1 MLQMRRIA
9 TLLCIFASVATLG
22 TSPGRA
28 QGLSH
33 PTAPESLQGKAPGSG
48 QVQARLPVPAHSQAS
63 SSSTTPAS
71 KGASSNEYHIGPRD
85 LVAVRVF
92 EEPQLNVDV
101 RVNEDGTIRLPLV
114 GNVSAEGL
122 TENQLAARL
131 KKILESSLLQ
141 RASVSVE
148 VLEYRSRPIS
158 VIGAVKKPGNL
169 DVSGRLTLLEA
180 LTDAGG
186 LAENHGNTVNVL
198 RRAENGLTDQV
209 SISLDELLVK
219 ANPDVNIPIFAN
231 DLINVPAA
239 VDLTVY
245 CLGEVATPGAYSFH
259 STERVTLLAVI
270 ARAGGLTDRASKK
283 ILIKRPLPDG
293 KAKEIV
299 AHYKRIISGEEPDIE
314 LEQGDVVVVKESFF

>member
-1 MLQMRRIA
+1 MPPTRTGAQSP
-9 TLLCIFASVATLG
+9 ASTPEPVQSLAQAPARAPIQ
-22 TSPGRA
+22 TS
-28 QGLSH
+28 
-33 PTAPESLQGKAPGSG
+33 GSG
-48 QVQARLPVPAHSQAS
+48 QAPANPRAAAAQAS
-63 SSSTTPAS
+63 NP
-71 KGASSNEYHIGPRD
+71 NEYHIGPKD

-114 GNVSAEGL
+114 GNVPAEGL

-148 VLEYRSRPIS
+148 VLEFRSRPIS

-180 LTDAGG
+180 LTAAGG
-186 LAENHGNTVNVL
+186 LAENHGNSVNVL

-209 SISLDELLVK
+209 SISVDELLVK

-231 DLINVPAA
+231 DLINVPPA

-245 CLGEVATPGAYSFH
+245 CLGEVATPGAYSFR

-283 ILIKRPLPDG
+283 ILIKRPQPDG
-293 KAKEIV
+293 TAKEIIV
-299 AHYKRIISGEEPDIE
+299 HYKRIIAGQEPDVE
-314 LEQGDVVVVKESFF
+314 LQQGDVVVVKESFF

>member
-1 MLQMRRIA
+1 MCRMRRIA
-9 TLLCIFASVATLG
+9 TLLCIFASVAALG
-22 TSPGRA
+22 SIPGRA
-28 QGLSH
+28 QAS
-33 PTAPESLQGKAPGSG
+33 PQT
-48 QVQARLPVPAHSQAS
+48 PANSQAKSKS
-63 SSSTTPAS
+63 SAPKSATSD
-71 KGASSNEYHIGPRD
+71 EYHIGPRD

-114 GNVSAEGL
+114 GNVPADGL
-122 TENQLAARL
+122 TENELAARL

-148 VLEYRSRPIS
+148 VLEFRSRPIS
-158 VIGAVKKPGNL
+158 VIGAVRKPGNL

-180 LTDAGG
+180 LTAAGG
-186 LAENHGNTVNVL
+186 LAENHGNSVNVL

-209 SISLDELLVK
+209 SISVDELLVK
-219 ANPDVNIPIFAN
+219 ANPDVNIPIFTN

-283 ILIKRPLPDG
+283 ILIKRPQPNG
-293 KAKEIV
+293 KAKEMV
-299 AHYKRIISGEEPDIE
+299 VHYKRIISGQEPDIE
-314 LEQGDVVVVKESFF
+314 LQQGDVIVVKESFF

>member
-1 MLQMRRIA
+1 
-9 TLLCIFASVATLG
+9 
-22 TSPGRA
+22 
-28 QGLSH
+28 
-33 PTAPESLQGKAPGSG
+33 
-48 QVQARLPVPAHSQAS
+48 
-63 SSSTTPAS
+63 
-71 KGASSNEYHIGPRD
+71 
-85 LVAVRVF
+85 VF

-114 GNVSAEGL
+114 GNVPAEGL

-131 KKILESSLLQ
+131 KKTLESSLLQ

-148 VLEYRSRPIS
+148 VLEFRSRPIS

-169 DVSGRLTLLEA
+169 DLSGRLTLLEA
-180 LTDAGG
+180 LTAAGG

-209 SISLDELLVK
+209 SISVDELLVQ

-245 CLGEVATPGAYSFH
+245 CLGEVTTPGAYSFR

-283 ILIKRPLPDG
+283 ILIKRPQPDG
-293 KAKEIV
+293 TAKEIV
-299 AHYKRIISGEEPDIE
+299 VHYKRIISGQDPDVE
-314 LEQGDVVVVKESFF
+314 LEQGDVIVVKESFF

>member
-1 MLQMRRIA
+1 MA
-9 TLLCIFASVATLG
+9 ALLCILASISPVT
-22 TSPGRA
+22 TSAGAQTPTVDRTPTRA
-28 QGLSH
+28 DTRAADS
-33 PTAPESLQGKAPGSG
+33 
-48 QVQARLPVPAHSQAS
+48 
-63 SSSTTPAS
+63 
-71 KGASSNEYHIGPRD
+71 SSNEYHIGPRD
-85 LVAVRVF
+85 LVAVHVF

-114 GNVSAEGL
+114 GNVPAEGL
-122 TENQLAARL
+122 TENELAARL
-131 KKILESSLLQ
+131 KKTLESSLLQ

-148 VLEYRSRPIS
+148 VLEFRSRPIS

-180 LTDAGG
+180 LTAAGG
-186 LAENHGNTVNVL
+186 LGENHGNSVNVL

-209 SISLDELLVK
+209 SISVDELLVQ

-245 CLGEVATPGAYSFH
+245 CLGEVGTPGAYSFH
-259 STERVTLLAVI
+259 SSERVTLLAVI

-283 ILIKRPLPDG
+283 ILIKRPQPGG

-299 AHYKRIISGEEPDIE
+299 VHYKRIISGAEPDME
-314 LEQGDVVVVKESFF
+314 LQQGDVIVVKESFF